1 MKHSI
6 AELRATLDEIRRHTH
21 VEMSNVSI
29 AAAWPMIA
37 PLVEA
42 ATYADAEMRGLAL
55 EHFVDSLVRS
65 LGEIRRTINACNAR
79 IEAEER
85 KARAARVTLVG

>member
-1 MKHSI
+1 MKHII
-6 AELRATLDEIRRHTH
+6 AELRPTLNKIRRHTR

-29 AAAWPMIA
+29 VAAWRMIA
-37 PLVEA
+37 PLVKA
-42 ATYADAEMRGLAL
+42 ATYADAKMRGLAL
-55 EHFVDSLVRS
+55 EHFVDSLVRA

-85 KARAARVTLVG
+85 KARAACVTLVG